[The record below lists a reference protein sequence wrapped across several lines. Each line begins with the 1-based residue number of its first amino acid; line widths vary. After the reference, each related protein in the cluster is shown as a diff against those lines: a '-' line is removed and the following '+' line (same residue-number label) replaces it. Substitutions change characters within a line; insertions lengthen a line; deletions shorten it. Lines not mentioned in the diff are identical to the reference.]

1 MALNSVLSVTVL
13 VLISD
18 LNNPLTV
25 YVCYKT
31 SQSMTY
37 LNSFWNK
44 IIVSPSVQLPFN
56 ELGQRKA
63 SFSWHLCLISVKKLL
78 VFIFLTKRVN
88 IQFTWLHSREQYV
101 LNKCYMFLW
110 LPNTLYKLQLYGF
123 MFTTIWQLQALLIF
137 LLFFPF
143 EVFFIK

>member
-44 IIVSPSVQLPFN
+44 IIVSPATIQWIGPKKN
-56 ELGQRKA
+56 A
-63 SFSWHLCLISVKKLL
+63 SFSWHLCLISVKKIL